1 MTDLRVIIFD
11 VDGTLVDSQGHI
23 MEAMRRAFADC
34 ELPLPPRSEIMTRI
48 GMSLEWLMAEI
59 AGHQHAEALRDAYYL
74 HFRALREAK
83 VDSPLYPGTEAMLQR
98 LNAHPETLLAIA
110 TGKSTRGLD
119 ALVQT
124 HGWHRLFVSRQTA
137 DTHPS
142 KPHPSMINTIL
153 GDTGVT
159 AAQAVMI
166 GDTRFDMDMARAAG
180 VASIGVPWGYQDAT
194 NMGADQVIAHW
205 DELDAA
211 IDKAIGEQK

>member
-23 MEAMRRAFADC
+23 MEAMRRAFDDC
-34 ELPLPPRSEIMTRI
+34 GVAMPPRSEIMTRI
-48 GMSLEWLMAEI
+48 GMSLELLMIEI
-59 AGHQHAEALRDAYYL
+59 AGHQHAQALRDAYYL
-74 HFRALREAK
+74 HFRALRAAK
-83 VDSPLYPGTEAMLQR
+83 IDSPLYPGTDAMLQR
-98 LNAHPETLLAIA
+98 LNAHPENLLAIA
-110 TGKSTRGLD
+110 TGKSTHGLN
-119 ALVQT
+119 ALVET
-124 HGWHRLFVSRQTA
+124 HGWQRMFVSRQTA

-159 AAQAVMI
+159 ASQAVMI

-211 IDKAIGEQK
+211 IDRAIGEQK